1 MNARTV
7 AAAEEAGWPA
17 RADAGRSAAVRPAMR
32 TAGEVRA
39 SVASRQVQSAVM
51 RAGLGTVSAPE
62 RARVAVRQSGAV
74 VTGRGND
81 ERGAFLL
88 NLIARYFDHYAAIS
102 GRNRDT
108 VTLWN
113 GHAAARDRDDTG
125 LGPLIWRASPRLML
139 TSSDRGSGKTTV
151 LDLSRILQGSPP
163 RMPKVTGRSL
173 ASRLGRKHEAVM
185 LDEVK
190 LLFGSGQA
198 SKDVQGILLDGYTPG
213 GVWGTTSGQ
222 KDVDIPCFG
231 PVAYAAKDELVTAT
245 ADALGD
251 LFDRS
256 VTVRMA
262 PASRIMPEVDE
273 IAEDDGAQMAKA
285 LVMWTDMMR
294 PELRAAAR
302 VLAEAD
308 RGRQHVR
315 KGEARLLQIWRPL
328 RAVAAV
334 AGGDWPERAQ
344 DAMSAMQDG
353 GQSGG
358 LDDAL
363 ADLEAR
369 FASQPAGV
377 PAGDDDEWE
386 DES

>member
-1 MNARTV
+1 MSPAAEV
-7 AAAEEAGWPA
+7 AARAAAIRSGTPYAAQPAAEPVPLPSPA
-17 RADAGRSAAVRPAMR
+17 PGYVP
-32 TAGEVRA
+32 G
-39 SVASRQVQSAVM
+39 Q
-51 RAGLGTVSAPE
+51 
-62 RARVAVRQSGAV
+62 VAVRERGTV
-74 VTGRGND
+74 VSARDNDGRG
-81 ERGAFLL
+81 ALL
-88 NLIARYFDHYAAIS
+88 LDLIARYFDHYVAMS
-102 GRNRDT
+102 ERNRDA

-113 GHAAARDRDDTG
+113 GHAAARNRDDTG
-125 LGPLIWRASPRLML
+125 LGPLIWRATPRLML
-139 TSSDRGSGKTTV
+139 TSSDRGSGKSTV
-151 LDLSRILQGSPP
+151 LDLSRILQCSPP

-190 LLFGSGQA
+190 LLFGAGSA

-256 VTVRMA
+256 IKVVMRPA
-262 PASRIMPEVDE
+262 PRIMPEVDE
-273 IAEDDGAQMAKA
+273 IAEDDGTQLARA

-294 PELRAAAR
+294 PQLRAAAR
-302 VLAEAD
+302 SLAEAD
-308 RGRQHVR
+308 EDREHVG
-315 KGEARLLQIWRPL
+315 KGDARLLQIWRPL

-344 DAMSAMQDG
+344 DAMSAMRSG
-353 GQSGG
+353 GQSGA

-363 ADLEAR
+363 ADLDAR
-369 FASQPAGV
+369 FASRPAAAAT
-377 PAGDDDEWE
+377 AGDDDEWG
-386 DES
+386 DDL

>member
-1 MNARTV
+1 MTPRERVAELARQARTGEHWASPEPPV
-7 AAAEEAGWPA
+7 PAET
-17 RADAGRSAAVRPAMR
+17 RSGP
-32 TAGEVRA
+32 A
-39 SVASRQVQSAVM
+39 SVPY
-51 RAGLGTVSAPE
+51 RAP
-62 RARVAVRQSGAV
+62 VAVR
-74 VTGRGND
+74 
-81 ERGAFLL
+81 ERGTVAGTRDRRGEMLL
-88 NLIARYFDHYAAIS
+88 DYIAAYFDHYVAIS
-102 GRNRDT
+102 PRNRDA

-125 LGPLIWRASPRLML
+125 LGKLIWRATPRLML
-139 TSSDRGSGKTTV
+139 TSSDRGSGKSTV
-151 LDLSRILQGSPP
+151 LDLSRYLQGNPA

-190 LLFGSGQA
+190 LLFGAGSA

-256 VTVRMA
+256 ITIRMV

-273 IAEDDGAQMAKA
+273 IAEDEGAQLARA
-285 LVMWTDMMR
+285 LVLWTDEKR
-294 PELRAAAR
+294 GELKAAAR
-302 VLAEAD
+302 DLAVAD
-308 RGRQHVR
+308 REAGGTVSR
-315 KGEARLLQIWRPL
+315 GEARLMQIWRPL

-334 AGGDWPERAQ
+334 AGGTWPERAES
-344 DAMSAMQDG
+344 AMSAMRTG
-353 GQSGG
+353 GQSDA
-358 LDDAL
+358 LSDAL
-363 ADLEAR
+363 AGLQAT
-369 FASQPAGV
+369 FGAPALRADSETE
-377 PAGDDDEWE
+377 PNDDWDDE
-386 DES
+386 S